1 MSLAVSAHIHVLHFS
16 CSNCISGHHLSTKSG
31 CSDQWS
37 YRYRAT
43 DIMISIC
50 GPLHMREKV
59 AELCWPLDYEV
70 LAVGCKSV
78 CCQCTVCY

>member
-16 CSNCISGHHLSTKSG
+16 CSNCISGHHLSTKLC

-43 DIMISIC
+43 DIMISII
-50 GPLHMREKV
+50 LWSSSRERESSR
-59 AELCWPLDYEV
+59 AV
-70 LAVGCKSV
+70 LA
-78 CCQCTVCY
+78 TRL